1 MMFNMFNKNTHVE
14 VKSIRGRADIV
25 VFGKKSVF
33 VLEVKINSTPEDAL
47 QQIEDKGY
55 SIAYQD
61 RINGRKVVKCGVNIS
76 SKERNINGWKIC

>member
-1 MMFNMFNKNTHVE
+1 MTKKDWKDKEKCERFYQNIIFMMFNMFNKNTHVE

-33 VLEVKINSTPEDAL
+33 VLEVKINSSPEDAL

-55 SIAYQD
+55 
-61 RINGRKVVKCGVNIS
+61 NI
-76 SKERNINGWKIC
+76 KR